1 MNADDTIRTLK
12 RELDRQRDRLREL
25 LRRREYL
32 EAILEA
38 APDAI
43 VTLDRNHLIID
54 WNRGAEKLFE
64 YTEEEVRGMN
74 IDDIITSGR
83 VESEARNFTKE
94 VLSGVSIP
102 PVETVRYRR
111 DGKPVNVLLSGS
123 PIIMD
128 GRVAGVIAVYTDI
141 TQRKRLEE
149 ELSKR
154 ERIESL
160 GTLAGGIAHDFNNLL
175 SGIFGNISLMSK
187 HIPDDSAAAEY
198 LDSIKKTM
206 KQAVGL
212 THQLLTFA
220 KGSEPV
226 VETVDIT
233 GTLTDTVKFNLAGS
247 SVKPTFDIP
256 DDLWMISADS
266 RQIGEVISNL
276 VINAKESMENGG
288 ELRVAASNYLHD
300 GRGLPTLDPGKYI
313 KLVFEDQGEGI
324 PEEILDRV
332 FEPFYSSK
340 AKGSGLGLAV
350 VHSIVSKHSGYVNI
364 ESAEGRG
371 TDVTIY
377 LPAVEESDR
386 RENGK
391 AEQHGEGD
399 GSRRISVLVMDD
411 EDYIRELLDNMFSAM
426 GHEVD
431 LACNG
436 AQALELY
443 RGGMDS
449 GNRYDAVIMDLTIPG
464 GMGGRETAERILK
477 MDRDAVLI
485 VSSGYSTAPVMADY
499 RSHGFSGVL
508 AKPYTMDELERV
520 ISETVEKDRRV

>member
-1 MNADDTIRTLK
+1 MNSENTVRSLQ
-12 RELDRQRDRLREL
+12 RELERHREKIREL

-43 VTLDRNHLIID
+43 VTLDRNHRIID
-54 WNRGAEKLFE
+54 WNRGAEKLFG
-64 YTEEEVRGMN
+64 YTEEEVKGMN
-74 IDDIITSGR
+74 IDDLITSDT
-83 VESEARNFTKE
+83 VESEARGFTKDI
-94 VLSGVSIP
+94 LRGVSIH
-102 PVETVRYRR
+102 PVETVRYSR
-111 DGKPVNVLLSGS
+111 DGNPVNVLLSGS

-128 GRVAGVIAVYTDI
+128 DEVAGVIAVYTDM
-141 TQRKRLEE
+141 TERKRLEE

-175 SGIFGNISLMSK
+175 SGIFGNISLISK
-187 HIPDDSAAAEY
+187 HIPEDSAAEEY
-198 LDSIKKTM
+198 LISIRKTM

-226 VETVDIT
+226 VEPMEIT
-233 GTLTDTVKFNLAGS
+233 GMLTDTVKFNLAGS
-247 SVKPTFDIP
+247 SVKPVFQIP

-288 ELRVAASNYLHD
+288 ELRVTASNYLNA
-300 GRGLPTLDPGKYI
+300 GSGLPTLDSGNYI
-313 KLVFEDQGEGI
+313 KLVFTDQGEGI

-340 AKGSGLGLAV
+340 PKGSGLGLAV
-350 VHSIVSKHSGYVNI
+350 VHSIVSKHLGYVEI
-364 ESAEGRG
+364 DSVEGSG
-371 TDVTIY
+371 TSVTIY
-377 LPAVEESDR
+377 LPAVTESNKD
-386 RENGK
+386 ETGDEAHDGK
-391 AEQHGEGD
+391 MN
-399 GSRRISVLVMDD
+399 GSRKLSVLVMDD
-411 EDYIRELLDNMFSAM
+411 EDYILEMLDNMFSAM
-426 GHEVD
+426 GHNVA
-431 LACNG
+431 LASKG
-436 AQALELY
+436 SQALEMY
-443 RGGMDS
+443 RRSMDS
-449 GNRYDAVIMDLTIPG
+449 GNKYDVVILDLTIPG
-464 GMGGRETAERILK
+464 GMGGRETSEKLLE

-520 ISETVEKDRRV
+520 ISRTVDNFRRF